1 MGIDIS
7 QGKASVENT
16 RYKSHGKGAGRSQQ
30 SVLRIHVGYRS
41 LIDWQKSS
49 SWKDVYSKSIDGISP
64 QAQGWMGKG
73 PAAAPGSSNTI
84 GGGGGSIGAAWNV
97 KNPNVPSFGGGQT
110 GVRDAF
116 GSFTPM
122 WLYRLSEIAEH
133 SGGNLSNI
141 ESEIGTE
148 KAGTAKAT
156 VKSGE
161 SQIGIRKGGY
171 KKGDDGKIIGD
182 YYYGTDV
189 KGEPIYKTNK
199 KGEKYQVKER
209 LGAER
214 ELVNPS
220 EENAPSAWKML
231 PLLRGKHKNY
241 TTSFANNV
249 LDNIGTTIP
258 TQMDYLKQEMLK
270 RADSSGKKIIEQA
283 TTRGRDIKETGGQ
296 TITEKMGE
304 LGGASYSPDPQLL
317 QKGERPTRE
326 LDPMG
331 EWGGSNPIDLTFK
344 REISVGAK
352 KDKTS
357 FTKADTTTSTYQK
370 GSHHGIGLTEL
381 NAPVEFNKKQLQPLR
396 KKIMGEQNKRI
407 DVYNKIIRT
416 LKGLEYGTRQR
427 GQTIRGD
434 QLDLVALRRKI
445 ATEHL
450 ASGKSDRRYAYDNNQ
465 ALLEESQQKR
475 SMAEVKA
482 AIRANIEGES
492 DAQLNKALEHV
503 LHAIGTYAGGEM
515 WASMM
520 NLDVVYPQN
529 QPGLATLLL
538 NYGWTEANEFQ
549 KLQMNNVQIIEDS
562 VVHWIY
568 KHRDDSNKELRFH
581 NLVNAANESM
591 AVEGYASGSATGTL
605 VAAVNT
611 NSARIHETAHMA
623 MPIEGALAGVI
634 DDVTTGIVM
643 DISERLES
651 KLGTNL
657 IKEATRYSKQMRNP
671 TTMGRI
677 PEWMDAFGEAFLGVE
692 DYMKGAGGD
701 AFSFLWATPYVSTIF
716 PRLGGAEQYTGSMK
730 GPRGA

>member
-7 QGKASVENT
+7 QGKASLENT
-16 RYKSHGKGAGRSQQ
+16 RYKTHGKGRGRSQQ
-30 SVLRIHVGYRS
+30 TVLRIHVGYRS

-49 SWKDVYSKSIDGISP
+49 SWKDIYSKSVDGISP

-97 KNPNVPSFGGGQT
+97 KNPNVPSFGGGQS

-116 GSFTPM
+116 GSYTPM
-122 WLYRLSEIAEH
+122 WLYRLSEIAVAT
-133 SGGNLSNI
+133 GANLSNI
-141 ESEIGTE
+141 ESEISTE

-156 VKSGE
+156 IKSGE

-171 KKGDDGKIIGD
+171 KKGDDGKVIGD
-182 YYYGTDV
+182 YYYGTDID
-189 KGEPIYKTNK
+189 GEPIMKTNK
-199 KGEKYQVKER
+199 KGEKYQAKER

-231 PLLRGKHKNY
+231 PLLRDKYRNY

-249 LDNIGTTIP
+249 LNSIGTTIP

-270 RADSSGKKIIEQA
+270 RAESADDKKIIEQA
-283 TTRGRDIKETGGQ
+283 TTRGRDIKQTGGQ

-304 LGGASYSPDPQLL
+304 LGGVSTSPDPELL
-317 QKGERPTRE
+317 MKGGRPTRE

-331 EWGGSNPIDLTFK
+331 TWGGSNPIDLEFN

-352 KDKTS
+352 KDKTT
-357 FTKADTTTSTYQK
+357 FRRADTTTSTYQK

-381 NAPVEFNKKQLQPLR
+381 NAPVEYNKKQLKPLR
-396 KKIMGEQNKRI
+396 KKIMDEQNLRI
-407 DVYNKIIRT
+407 DVYNDIIKT
-416 LKGLEYGTRQR
+416 LKQLEYGTRQK
-427 GQTIRGD
+427 GKTIKGD
-434 QLDLVALRRKI
+434 QLDLVELRRKI
-445 ATEHL
+445 AAEHL
-450 ASGKSDRRYAYDNNQ
+450 GGRRHAYDNNQ
-465 ALLEESQQKR
+465 ALLEETQQNR
-475 SMAEVKA
+475 SMEQVKE
-482 AIRANIEGES
+482 AIRANIQGES

-520 NLDVVYPQN
+520 NLDVIYPQN
-529 QPGLATLLL
+529 QPGFATLLL
-538 NYGWTEANEFQ
+538 NYGWTNDNLFK

-568 KHRDDSNKELRFH
+568 KHRDDSVKELTFQ

-591 AVEGYASGSATGTL
+591 AVEGYADVSATGTL

-611 NSARIHETAHMA
+611 GSARIYETAHMA

-634 DDVTTGIVM
+634 DEVT
-643 DISERLES
+643 
-651 KLGTNL
+651 TNL
-657 IKEATRYSKQMRNP
+657 ITDISQQLESDLGNNLIHEATRYSQQMRMP
-671 TTMGRI
+671 TTMGQI
-677 PEWMDAFGEAFLGVE
+677 PAWMDAFGEAFLGVE

-701 AFSFLWATPYVSTIF
+701 AFSFLWATPYISTIF
-716 PRLGGAEQYTGSMK
+716 PRLGGAEQYAGSME